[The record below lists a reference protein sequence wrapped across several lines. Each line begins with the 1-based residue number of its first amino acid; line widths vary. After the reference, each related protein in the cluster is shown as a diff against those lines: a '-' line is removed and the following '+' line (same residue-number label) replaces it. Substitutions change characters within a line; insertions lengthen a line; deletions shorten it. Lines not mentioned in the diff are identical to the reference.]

1 MANHEINEEQEA
13 VNKALRMI
21 ETSDPVHADVYNALF
36 SILINNDVFL
46 EKLANKMVQQV
57 MISHVM
63 DSTNPDMVMGAD
75 QGPVITK
82 LIEKVQEQVN
92 VLNTNKLST
101 SGGVMTGNI
110 EMTSNI
116 LSFNG
121 DYKIY
126 NTGGRLSIDSA
137 DGSAICFLEGNRL
150 WLNCAGFYAF
160 YAQVSPD
167 GRLIFYNHDHT
178 PVMSIAYNGGIK
190 VKGSI
195 EQNATF

>member
-1 MANHEINEEQEA
+1 MQ
-13 VNKALRMI
+13 
-21 ETSDPVHADVYNALF
+21 
-36 SILINNDVFL
+36 
-46 EKLANKMVQQV
+46 
-57 MISHVM
+57 
-63 DSTNPDMVMGAD
+63 
-75 QGPVITK
+75 
-82 LIEKVQEQVN
+82 
-92 VLNTNKLST
+92 NTNKLST

-178 PVMSIAYNGGIK
+178 PVMSIAYNGEIK

>member
-1 MANHEINEEQEA
+1 MQ
-13 VNKALRMI
+13 
-21 ETSDPVHADVYNALF
+21 T
-36 SILINNDVFL
+36 
-46 EKLANKMVQQV
+46 
-57 MISHVM
+57 
-63 DSTNPDMVMGAD
+63 
-75 QGPVITK
+75 
-82 LIEKVQEQVN
+82 
-92 VLNTNKLST
+92 NTNKLST

>member
-1 MANHEINEEQEA
+1 MN
-13 VNKALRMI
+13 
-21 ETSDPVHADVYNALF
+21 
-36 SILINNDVFL
+36 
-46 EKLANKMVQQV
+46 
-57 MISHVM
+57 
-63 DSTNPDMVMGAD
+63 
-75 QGPVITK
+75 
-82 LIEKVQEQVN
+82 
-92 VLNTNKLST
+92 
-101 SGGVMTGNI
+101 GNI

-116 LSFNG
+116 LSFNR

-160 YAQVSPD
+160 YAQVSQD

>member
-1 MANHEINEEQEA
+1 MANHEINEDQDA
-13 VNKALRMI
+13 LTRALRMI
-21 ETSDPVHADVYNALF
+21 ETGDPVHADVYNALF
-36 SILINNDVFL
+36 SVLINNDVFL
-46 EKLANKMVQQV
+46 EKLANKMIQQA
-57 MISHVM
+57 MISHVT
-63 DSTNPDMVMGAD
+63 DCTNSDMVMGAD
-75 QGPVITK
+75 QGPVFTK
-82 LIEKVQEQVN
+82 LIEKVKEQVD

-150 WLNCAGFYAF
+150 WLNCAGSYAF

>member
-1 MANHEINEEQEA
+1 MPPI
-13 VNKALRMI
+13 
-21 ETSDPVHADVYNALF
+21 
-36 SILINNDVFL
+36 
-46 EKLANKMVQQV
+46 VQAQAT
-57 MISHVM
+57 M
-63 DSTNPDMVMGAD
+63 
-75 QGPVITK
+75 Q
-82 LIEKVQEQVN
+82 
-92 VLNTNKLST
+92 NTNKLST

-150 WLNCAGFYAF
+150 WLNCAGSYAF
-160 YAQVSPD
+160 YAQVSQD

-178 PVMSIAYNGGIK
+178 PVMSIAYNGEIK

>member
-1 MANHEINEEQEA
+1 MKIA
-13 VNKALRMI
+13 
-21 ETSDPVHADVYNALF
+21 
-36 SILINNDVFL
+36 FL
-46 EKLANKMVQQV
+46 YHPNRCQGQPKSGFLVPWCFTHQYKNTTQFCFYAGLAATQ
-57 MISHVM
+57 
-63 DSTNPDMVMGAD
+63 
-75 QGPVITK
+75 
-82 LIEKVQEQVN
+82 
-92 VLNTNKLST
+92 NTNKLST

>member
-1 MANHEINEEQEA
+1 MLECGLRA
-13 VNKALRMI
+13 VVLHNKEVVWNYYA
-21 ETSDPVHADVYNALF
+21 EFTADCRR
-36 SILINNDVFL
+36 I
-46 EKLANKMVQQV
+46 
-57 MISHVM
+57 
-63 DSTNPDMVMGAD
+63 
-75 QGPVITK
+75 
-82 LIEKVQEQVN
+82 
-92 VLNTNKLST
+92 NTNKLST

-116 LSFNG
+116 LSFNE

-160 YAQVSPD
+160 YAQVSQD

>member
-1 MANHEINEEQEA
+1 MTGRQ
-13 VNKALRMI
+13 
-21 ETSDPVHADVYNALF
+21 T
-36 SILINNDVFL
+36 
-46 EKLANKMVQQV
+46 
-57 MISHVM
+57 
-63 DSTNPDMVMGAD
+63 
-75 QGPVITK
+75 
-82 LIEKVQEQVN
+82 
-92 VLNTNKLST
+92 NTNKLST

-160 YAQVSPD
+160 YAQVSQD

>member
-1 MANHEINEEQEA
+1 MR
-13 VNKALRMI
+13 L
-21 ETSDPVHADVYNALF
+21 
-36 SILINNDVFL
+36 
-46 EKLANKMVQQV
+46 LARVLHSSGIVQNCYAEPAWGSRW
-57 MISHVM
+57 I
-63 DSTNPDMVMGAD
+63 
-75 QGPVITK
+75 
-82 LIEKVQEQVN
+82 
-92 VLNTNKLST
+92 NTNKLST